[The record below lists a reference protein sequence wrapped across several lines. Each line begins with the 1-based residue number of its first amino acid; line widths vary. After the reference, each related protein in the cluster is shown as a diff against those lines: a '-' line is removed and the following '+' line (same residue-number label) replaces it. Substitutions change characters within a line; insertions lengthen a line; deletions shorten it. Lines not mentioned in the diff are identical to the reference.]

1 MSQDPESTGSVDHPQ
16 PSRYAV
22 LRDDWAEK
30 WRVVRPYLP
39 PVNFITVHH
48 AYFIFVSLIAAA
60 VFYAIASAESTFT
73 VSFVDSW
80 FLITSA
86 FTASG
91 LNTVNLSALATGQ
104 QVVLF
109 IMLILGSPVLV
120 SLFTIWFRYHI
131 FEKRFD
137 HIVEMEREKRRRKR
151 ATGTMVGMAGA
162 MFGLPVMSSFGAS
175 ANKTHA
181 QRAAEDAFEL
191 SKPRIPSWP
200 RWKRRPDPPA
210 TAGRRGPMSG
220 PADSRAS
227 AIRTTPTKAPPPPP
241 ASSDQFNFHTFL
253 HENRK
258 SIGRNGQFFDL
269 DDEQREYLGGVEYRA
284 LKLLFVIVA
293 VYFVLF
299 QALGALTLGAWLA
312 VHSRDVTAVNAQ
324 GPWWSGIFLAISSF
338 NNAGLTLL
346 DAGIAAFAD
355 DAFVLTIV
363 TILSLAG
370 AAAFPACIRGIIFLC
385 RLVMKRW
392 IPQAANRAA
401 QQDYEDWLEA
411 FDFIL
416 KYPRRLF
423 MLMFPSKANFVFVA
437 FFSSLVTVDWILLLV
452 LSIGNP
458 VLEAFPVASRV
469 GIALFQAC
477 TVPSGGFA
485 VFSISGLWFDLQVL
499 LLIIMYLAAYP
510 EIIVMR
516 NSNVYEERSLG
527 LYSSE
532 EAEKQEEEEDAA
544 SLNEMVESARS
555 PLLSPTSHRFDTMSH
570 ATGASTKSIKMLSAV
585 GRRGTAFVGRQ
596 IQKRMND
603 FQGVGVDTGRV
614 RRPSHPTLKRA
625 QHIPFENLNGP
636 TAPTATPEG
645 GISLVSQHL
654 RGQLSHDMWSIA
666 AALFLVTLIET
677 SHSIADPRT
686 FSVFNFLFEIVS
698 GYTNIGISVGL
709 PDQSYSF
716 SGGWYQGSK
725 VVLILMMI
733 RGRHRG
739 LPVALDH
746 SVKLP
751 GWDNQKHEDEDAEI
765 RRSLSRGRLRGR
777 GCRGDRYSSRPVAVQ
792 LAYQVG
798 DQGWNWQKLDL
809 ICFDSAFFSGRFNTD
824 LPLRWLHHCESHH
837 DCGTVHGAPLADG
850 VTLIDCQERCTVP
863 KDGPETY
870 VALSYVWGKTDRRTQ
885 LPSRLPRTV
894 EDAMQVTRMLGF
906 RYLWVDAYC
915 IDESTRQEQV
925 DQMDAI
931 YGRAHLTL
939 IAAAGE
945 DAESGL
951 PGVCSP
957 YGEPC
962 LVQEKLG
969 LVQSRAMK
977 PWASINTSRWATRGW
992 TYQEA
997 VLSRRRLVFTQNH
1010 VYFECRNMSCWRAKH
1025 LHTPGLRPD
1034 IDDLENECRLNQE
1047 GFAIWQSED
1056 RSGEVDPKYYGIDV
1070 GRRAGFP
1077 SWSWAGWSGEAVG
1090 LFWRGP
1096 ACEEDMRVV
1105 EVKEGALGPNSMLQV
1120 STLFIKTTTFPKG
1133 RVVFCSG
1140 TSAIRPVL
1148 RRQEIFE
1155 DEESGYRLALALTN
1169 CGKEDQDAALVL
1181 VLQWM
1186 PEKHSYARVALGLLV
1201 HDADQQHTTFIRRLV
1216 EGQERQAIFIE

>member
-1 MSQDPESTGSVDHPQ
+1 MSHESESIGSGSDPDHHYLQ
-16 PSRYAV
+16 SQSRYAV
-22 LRDDWAEK
+22 LRLQAAET

-48 AYFIFVSLIAAA
+48 AYFVLVSLVAAA
-60 VFYAIASAESTFT
+60 VFYGVASAETART
-73 VSFVDSW
+73 LTFVDSW

-91 LNTVNLSALATGQ
+91 LNTVNLSELATGQ
-104 QVVLF
+104 QVIMFL
-109 IMLILGSPVLV
+109 MLIIGSPVFV

-137 HIVEMEREKRRRKR
+137 HIVETEREKRRRKR

-162 MFGLPVMSSFGAS
+162 MFGLPIMSSFGANDKS
-175 ANKTHA
+175 HA
-181 QRAAEDAFEL
+181 QRAREDAFEL
-191 SKPRIPSWP
+191 TKPNSHGQHDQDHHHQLQLQQQQHRRQSIPGAMTHP
-200 RWKRRPDPPA
+200 ALAMLEEAARPTSRSTSVKTHA
-210 TAGRRGPMSG
+210 KSG
-220 PADSRAS
+220 
-227 AIRTTPTKAPPPPP
+227 
-241 ASSDQFNFHTFL
+241 
-253 HENRK
+253 K

-269 DDEQREYLGGVEYRA
+269 DDDQREYLGGVEYRA

-293 VYFVLF
+293 VYFVVF
-299 QALGALTLGAWLA
+299 QILGAITLGAWLS
-312 VHSRDVTAVNAQ
+312 VHSRQVTAVNAQ
-324 GPWWSGIFLAISSF
+324 GPWWSGIFLAVSSF

-385 RLVMKRW
+385 RFCLKKFM
-392 IPQAANRAA
+392 PHTGPAA
-401 QQDYEDWLEA
+401 QEYNDWLEA

-423 MLMFPSKANFVFVA
+423 MLMFPSKANLVFVA

-458 VLEAFPVASRV
+458 VLEAFSVANRV

-527 LYSSE
+527 LYSVE
-532 EAEKQEEEEDAA
+532 EAVKQDDEEEAA
-544 SLNEMVESARS
+544 ELDELVASARA
-555 PLLSPTSHRFDTMSH
+555 PLLSPTSPRFDAMSH
-570 ATGASTKSIKMLSAV
+570 ATGASTKSIKMLASV

-603 FQGVGVDTGRV
+603 FQGVGIDTAR

-625 QHIPFENLNGP
+625 QHIRFD
-636 TAPTATPEG
+636 APAAPEG

-677 SHSIADPRT
+677 SHSIVDPRT

-716 SGGWYQGSK
+716 SGGWYAGSK
-725 VVLILMMI
+725 VVMILMMI

-765 RRSLSRGRLRGR
+765 RRSMSRV
-777 GCRGDRYSSRPVAVQ
+777 SR
-792 LAYQVG
+792 
-798 DQGWNWQKLDL
+798 
-809 ICFDSAFFSGRFNTD
+809 
-824 LPLRWLHHCESHH
+824 
-837 DCGTVHGAPLADG
+837 
-850 VTLIDCQERCTVP
+850 
-863 KDGPETY
+863 
-870 VALSYVWGKTDRRTQ
+870 
-885 LPSRLPRTV
+885 
-894 EDAMQVTRMLGF
+894 
-906 RYLWVDAYC
+906 
-915 IDESTRQEQV
+915 
-925 DQMDAI
+925 
-931 YGRAHLTL
+931 
-939 IAAAGE
+939 
-945 DAESGL
+945 
-951 PGVCSP
+951 
-957 YGEPC
+957 
-962 LVQEKLG
+962 
-969 LVQSRAMK
+969 
-977 PWASINTSRWATRGW
+977 
-992 TYQEA
+992 
-997 VLSRRRLVFTQNH
+997 
-1010 VYFECRNMSCWRAKH
+1010 
-1025 LHTPGLRPD
+1025 
-1034 IDDLENECRLNQE
+1034 
-1047 GFAIWQSED
+1047 
-1056 RSGEVDPKYYGIDV
+1056 
-1070 GRRAGFP
+1070 
-1077 SWSWAGWSGEAVG
+1077 
-1090 LFWRGP
+1090 
-1096 ACEEDMRVV
+1096 
-1105 EVKEGALGPNSMLQV
+1105 
-1120 STLFIKTTTFPKG
+1120 
-1133 RVVFCSG
+1133 
-1140 TSAIRPVL
+1140 
-1148 RRQEIFE
+1148 
-1155 DEESGYRLALALTN
+1155 
-1169 CGKEDQDAALVL
+1169 
-1181 VLQWM
+1181 
-1186 PEKHSYARVALGLLV
+1186 
-1201 HDADQQHTTFIRRLV
+1201 
-1216 EGQERQAIFIE
+1216 

>member
-1 MSQDPESTGSVDHPQ
+1 MSQDPESTGSVDHLQ

-22 LRDDWAEK
+22 LRDDLAEK

-191 SKPRIPSWP
+191 SKPRS
-200 RWKRRPDPPA
+200 RVH
-210 TAGRRGPMSG
+210 
-220 PADSRAS
+220 ADSQELHPAPSHQSQHQRNRSESNAGS
-227 AIRTTPTKAPPPPP
+227 VQHPPIPEPPPSARPQGAAASP

-299 QALGALTLGAWLA
+299 QVLGALTLGAWLA

-544 SLNEMVESARS
+544 SLDEMVESARS

-603 FQGVGVDTGRV
+603 FHGVGVDTGRV

-636 TAPTATPEG
+636 AAPTAAPEG

-725 VVLILMMI
+725 VVMILMMI

-765 RRSLSRGRLRGR
+765 RRSLSRGRLRGK
-777 GCRGDRYSSRPVAVQ
+777 GCR
-792 LAYQVG
+792 
-798 DQGWNWQKLDL
+798 W
-809 ICFDSAFFSGRFNTD
+809 
-824 LPLRWLHHCESHH
+824 
-837 DCGTVHGAPLADG
+837 
-850 VTLIDCQERCTVP
+850 
-863 KDGPETY
+863 
-870 VALSYVWGKTDRRTQ
+870 
-885 LPSRLPRTV
+885 
-894 EDAMQVTRMLGF
+894 
-906 RYLWVDAYC
+906 
-915 IDESTRQEQV
+915 
-925 DQMDAI
+925 
-931 YGRAHLTL
+931 
-939 IAAAGE
+939 
-945 DAESGL
+945 
-951 PGVCSP
+951 
-957 YGEPC
+957 
-962 LVQEKLG
+962 
-969 LVQSRAMK
+969 
-977 PWASINTSRWATRGW
+977 
-992 TYQEA
+992 
-997 VLSRRRLVFTQNH
+997 
-1010 VYFECRNMSCWRAKH
+1010 
-1025 LHTPGLRPD
+1025 
-1034 IDDLENECRLNQE
+1034 
-1047 GFAIWQSED
+1047 
-1056 RSGEVDPKYYGIDV
+1056 
-1070 GRRAGFP
+1070 
-1077 SWSWAGWSGEAVG
+1077 
-1090 LFWRGP
+1090 
-1096 ACEEDMRVV
+1096 
-1105 EVKEGALGPNSMLQV
+1105 
-1120 STLFIKTTTFPKG
+1120 
-1133 RVVFCSG
+1133 
-1140 TSAIRPVL
+1140 
-1148 RRQEIFE
+1148 
-1155 DEESGYRLALALTN
+1155 
-1169 CGKEDQDAALVL
+1169 
-1181 VLQWM
+1181 
-1186 PEKHSYARVALGLLV
+1186 
-1201 HDADQQHTTFIRRLV
+1201 
-1216 EGQERQAIFIE
+1216 

>member
-1 MSQDPESTGSVDHPQ
+1 MSQDLENTGSVDHLQ
-16 PSRYAV
+16 PPRYAV
-22 LRDDWAEK
+22 LRDDLAEK
-30 WRVVRPYLP
+30 WRVIRPYLP

-60 VFYAIASAESTFT
+60 LFYAIASAESTFT

-175 ANKTHA
+175 NNKSHA

-191 SKPRIPSWP
+191 SKPRNRVHADHDLHPTSSQQQQHQRNRSVSNADSVQHPVLAALEEAARPTSNSGPPGAYVRPSRFQSLRHP
-200 RWKRRPDPPA
+200 HANKGPPA
-210 TAGRRGPMSG
+210 AAPSG
-220 PADSRAS
+220 P
-227 AIRTTPTKAPPPPP
+227 
-241 ASSDQFNFHTFL
+241 DQFNFHTFL

-392 IPQAANRAA
+392 IPQAANLAA
-401 QQDYEDWLEA
+401 RQDYEDWLEA

-477 TVPSGGFA
+477 AVPSCGFA

-516 NSNVYEERSLG
+516 NSNVSSFIPFLLRLRILLIIDGLQVYEERSLG

-570 ATGASTKSIKMLSAV
+570 ATGNSTKSIKMLASV

-603 FQGVGVDTGRV
+603 FQGVGVDTGRP

-625 QHIPFENLNGP
+625 QHIPFENIN
-636 TAPTATPEG
+636 APAAAAAPEG

-725 VVLILMMI
+725 VVMILMMI

-765 RRSLSRGRLRGR
+765 RRSLSRG
-777 GCRGDRYSSRPVAVQ
+777 A
-792 LAYQVG
+792 
-798 DQGWNWQKLDL
+798 
-809 ICFDSAFFSGRFNTD
+809 
-824 LPLRWLHHCESHH
+824 
-837 DCGTVHGAPLADG
+837 
-850 VTLIDCQERCTVP
+850 
-863 KDGPETY
+863 
-870 VALSYVWGKTDRRTQ
+870 
-885 LPSRLPRTV
+885 PSR
-894 EDAMQVTRMLGF
+894 QG
-906 RYLWVDAYC
+906 
-915 IDESTRQEQV
+915 
-925 DQMDAI
+925 
-931 YGRAHLTL
+931 G
-939 IAAAGE
+939 
-945 DAESGL
+945 
-951 PGVCSP
+951 
-957 YGEPC
+957 
-962 LVQEKLG
+962 
-969 LVQSRAMK
+969 
-977 PWASINTSRWATRGW
+977 
-992 TYQEA
+992 
-997 VLSRRRLVFTQNH
+997 
-1010 VYFECRNMSCWRAKH
+1010 
-1025 LHTPGLRPD
+1025 
-1034 IDDLENECRLNQE
+1034 
-1047 GFAIWQSED
+1047 
-1056 RSGEVDPKYYGIDV
+1056 
-1070 GRRAGFP
+1070 
-1077 SWSWAGWSGEAVG
+1077 VG
-1090 LFWRGP
+1090 L
-1096 ACEEDMRVV
+1096 
-1105 EVKEGALGPNSMLQV
+1105 
-1120 STLFIKTTTFPKG
+1120 
-1133 RVVFCSG
+1133 
-1140 TSAIRPVL
+1140 
-1148 RRQEIFE
+1148 
-1155 DEESGYRLALALTN
+1155 
-1169 CGKEDQDAALVL
+1169 
-1181 VLQWM
+1181 
-1186 PEKHSYARVALGLLV
+1186 
-1201 HDADQQHTTFIRRLV
+1201 
-1216 EGQERQAIFIE
+1216 

>member
-1 MSQDPESTGSVDHPQ
+1 MGQEDLEDEIGSDDHRLQ
-16 PSRYAV
+16 PSSRRRHAALPSREEV
-22 LRDDWAEK
+22 AEL
-30 WRVVRPYLP
+30 WRTVRPYLP

-48 AYFIFVSLIAAA
+48 AYFILGSLIAAA
-60 VFYAIASAESTFT
+60 VFFGVASADTTFS
-73 VSFVDSW
+73 VSFVDAW

-91 LNTVNLSALATGQ
+91 LNTVNLSQLATGQ

-109 IMLILGSPVLV
+109 VMLILGSPVLV

-137 HIVEMEREKRRRKR
+137 HIVKTEREKRRRKR

-175 ANKTHA
+175 QHKTHQ
-181 QRAAEDAFEL
+181 QRAREDAFEL
-191 SKPRIPSWP
+191 TKPRSGAGGQSASAAAAADHDHDDLHLHQPPSQSYQGRNRSESSAHP
-200 RWKRRPDPPA
+200 ALSVLEEAARPISNSGSQRRPGRFLSQRHPHINTRHNPPA
-210 TAGRRGPMSG
+210 PSG
-220 PADSRAS
+220 NE
-227 AIRTTPTKAPPPPP
+227 
-241 ASSDQFNFHTFL
+241 FNFHSFL

-299 QALGALTLGAWLA
+299 QALGALTLGAWIS
-312 VHSRDVTAVNAQ
+312 VHSRAVTAVNSQ
-324 GPWWSGIFLAISSF
+324 DPWWSGIFLAISSF

-370 AAAFPACIRGIIFLC
+370 SAAFPACIRGIIFLC
-385 RLVMKRW
+385 RVVLERVVLPR
-392 IPQAANRAA
+392 AANAA
-401 QQDYEDWLEA
+401 ALQDYQDWLEA

-423 MLMFPSKANFVFVA
+423 MLMFPSKANLVFVA

-527 LYSSE
+527 LYSVE
-532 EAEKQEEEEDAA
+532 EAEKQDDEEEAA
-544 SLNEMVESARS
+544 SLDERVASARA
-555 PLLSPTSHRFDTMSH
+555 PLLSPTSPTSARFDTMSH
-570 ATGASTKSIKMLSAV
+570 ATGASTRSIKGLAAV

-596 IQKRMND
+596 IQRRMND
-603 FQGVGVDTGRV
+603 FQGVGVDTS
-614 RRPSHPTLKRA
+614 RPSHPTLKRA
-625 QHIPFENLNGP
+625 THIPFDNSP
-636 TAPTATPEG
+636 TAPAAAPEG

-716 SGGWYQGSK
+716 SGGFYQGSK
-725 VVLILMMI
+725 VVMILMMI

-765 RRSLSRGRLRGR
+765 RRSLSRA
-777 GCRGDRYSSRPVAVQ
+777 SR
-792 LAYQVG
+792 
-798 DQGWNWQKLDL
+798 
-809 ICFDSAFFSGRFNTD
+809 
-824 LPLRWLHHCESHH
+824 
-837 DCGTVHGAPLADG
+837 
-850 VTLIDCQERCTVP
+850 
-863 KDGPETY
+863 
-870 VALSYVWGKTDRRTQ
+870 
-885 LPSRLPRTV
+885 
-894 EDAMQVTRMLGF
+894 
-906 RYLWVDAYC
+906 
-915 IDESTRQEQV
+915 
-925 DQMDAI
+925 
-931 YGRAHLTL
+931 
-939 IAAAGE
+939 
-945 DAESGL
+945 
-951 PGVCSP
+951 
-957 YGEPC
+957 
-962 LVQEKLG
+962 
-969 LVQSRAMK
+969 
-977 PWASINTSRWATRGW
+977 
-992 TYQEA
+992 
-997 VLSRRRLVFTQNH
+997 
-1010 VYFECRNMSCWRAKH
+1010 
-1025 LHTPGLRPD
+1025 
-1034 IDDLENECRLNQE
+1034 
-1047 GFAIWQSED
+1047 
-1056 RSGEVDPKYYGIDV
+1056 
-1070 GRRAGFP
+1070 
-1077 SWSWAGWSGEAVG
+1077 
-1090 LFWRGP
+1090 
-1096 ACEEDMRVV
+1096 
-1105 EVKEGALGPNSMLQV
+1105 
-1120 STLFIKTTTFPKG
+1120 
-1133 RVVFCSG
+1133 
-1140 TSAIRPVL
+1140 
-1148 RRQEIFE
+1148 
-1155 DEESGYRLALALTN
+1155 
-1169 CGKEDQDAALVL
+1169 
-1181 VLQWM
+1181 
-1186 PEKHSYARVALGLLV
+1186 
-1201 HDADQQHTTFIRRLV
+1201 
-1216 EGQERQAIFIE
+1216 